1 MKQLIKFEFS
11 KLIKKKLVLIAIG
24 IFAILYAT
32 MLWSWIFG
40 NEWAV
45 TQDGEQLFG
54 AEAEAYNTEITN
66 RFAGPLTDEKVQ
78 EILAAFPRTDGR
90 TTYPTTRT
98 IRLRICLRSGME
110 RGTAK
115 RFRRYFRNLMNR
127 RCSACPAGGNRFF
140 TV

>member
-78 EILAAFPRTDGR
+78 EILAAFPRTDGM
-90 TTYPTTRT
+90 TTGDVSNNTYYPVANLFAERAGT
-98 IRLRICLRSGME
+98 CLLYTS
-110 RGTAK
+110 
-115 RFRRYFRNLMNR
+115 
-127 RCSACPAGGNRFF
+127 RC
-140 TV
+140 V